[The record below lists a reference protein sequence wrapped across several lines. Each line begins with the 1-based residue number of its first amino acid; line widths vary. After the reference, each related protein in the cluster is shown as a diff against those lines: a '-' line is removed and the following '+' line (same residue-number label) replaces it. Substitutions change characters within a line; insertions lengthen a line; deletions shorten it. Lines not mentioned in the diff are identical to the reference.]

1 MPRERE
7 RKEKKPRVGRGTA
20 AVRFRESE
28 KKEKKPWDGEI
39 LAAGVG
45 CGKWERRRT
54 GGDLRVR
61 PVFGEKC
68 SVHP

>member
-1 MPRERE
+1 M
-7 RKEKKPRVGRGTA
+7 
-20 AVRFRESE
+20 RFRELEE